1 MSGRIGKRG
10 VHVRVRVVLEGNE
23 TGGVLVRT
31 RRLNTEDEPAP
42 DSMSIV
48 AIAIAKVVPVSS
60 HKCLANV
67 LQKI

>member
-23 TGGVLVRT
+23 TEGVLVRT

-48 AIAIAKVVPVSS
+48 AIAIAKVVPVST